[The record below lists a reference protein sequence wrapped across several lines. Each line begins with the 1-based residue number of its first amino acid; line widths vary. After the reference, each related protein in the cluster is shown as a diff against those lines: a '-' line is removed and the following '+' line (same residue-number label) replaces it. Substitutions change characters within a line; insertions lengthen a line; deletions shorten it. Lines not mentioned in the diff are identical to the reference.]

1 MKIYENSF
9 SVYKKG
15 GNKTQTYK
23 SNYDLQDFKYYSYT
37 LYISPLFF

>member
-1 MKIYENSF
+1 MLQINQILKCMKIYENSF

-23 SNYDLQDFKYYSYT
+23 SNY
-37 LYISPLFF
+37 